1 MSKNEDYWYQSAIN
15 LIIWLLSRLGIVF
28 DGEKSPPSNSGFSS
42 IVVSLMLVSLITF
55 ILIMFV
61 RLFGGG

>member
-1 MSKNEDYWYQSAIN
+1 MNNREISWRQSALN
-15 LIIWLLSRLGIVF
+15 LIMWLLSRLGIVF
-28 DGEKSPPSNSGFSS
+28 DGEHLPTSNNGFSV
-42 IVVSLMLVSLITF
+42 IAANLMMVSLITF